1 MREGDETNEETL
13 PMFKRGRETHRRQ
26 VAVEATRRIK
36 KKPKRRVGGWFAAA
50 TSNIV

>member
-26 VAVEATRRIK
+26 VGVEATRRIEK
-36 KKPKRRVGGWFAAA
+36 KANADV
-50 TSNIV
+50 